1 MKIVLINVVKYSAV
15 VVLSVLLSTFLSV
28 AFAGENVNVY
38 VAYNGIT
45 STADIILNNLFT
57 VIVGS
62 ILMSVMNVVLLYAYN
77 NRQYL

>member
-15 VVLSVLLSTFLSV
+15 VVLSVLLATFLSV
-28 AFAGENVNVY
+28 AFVGENVNVY

>member
-1 MKIVLINVVKYSAV
+1 MKIVLINVVKYSVV
-15 VVLSVLLSTFLSV
+15 VVLSVLLATFLSV

-38 VAYNGIT
+38 ISYNGIT
-45 STADIILNNLFT
+45 STVDIILNNLFT